1 VEDIS
6 FETQPSRY
14 RHWKLEIRDRAA
26 YLRLQVSEDAGL
38 RPGYSLKLNSYDLG
52 VDIELAD
59 AINRIR
65 FEHPGVG
72 AVAIESASPKVFSAG
87 ANIYMLAQSSH
98 PFKVNFCKFTNETR
112 LAMEDAST
120 NSGIKFVAALNGTAS
135 GGGYELALACDEIL
149 LVDDASSAVSL
160 PEVALLGVLPGTG
173 GLTRLTDKRQVRR
186 DLADVF
192 STLPEGIKGKRA
204 VEWRLVDEAIPRS
217 RFEGA
222 VADRVR
228 ELAQKRISVGAPHG
242 IRLEPLTPVV
252 TERSRTYRYV
262 SLELDSDK
270 RLATLTVRG
279 PQEPQP
285 RTGAELEQTGDGAW
299 ALRAFRELDDALLQ
313 LRFNHPTVGTVV
325 LKTRGDA
332 GALLAVDEALVHE
345 RQHWLAREIIGL
357 QRRVLKRL
365 DQSARCFYA
374 LVDPESCFAGSLFE
388 LCLAADRSYMLDDP
402 KRPTRLQ
409 TSSLNAGLLPMA
421 NGLSRLVSRFYG
433 DEARAKSVLAHGK
446 PFGPEEALATG
457 LVTFT
462 PDGIDFDDEVRV
474 ALEERA
480 ALSPDALTGMEA
492 SLRFGG
498 PETMETKIFG
508 RLSAWQNWIFTRPNS
523 TGEKGAL
530 TVYGKAGARP
540 EFDLRRT

>member
-1 VEDIS
+1 MDDIS
-6 FETQPSRY
+6 FETDPSRY
-14 RHWKLEIRDRAA
+14 RHWKLEIRDRVAH
-26 YLRLQVSEDAGL
+26 LRLQVSEDAGL
-38 RPGYSLKLNSYDLG
+38 KPGYALKLNSYDLG

-59 AINRIR
+59 AISRIR
-65 FEHPGVG
+65 FEHPDVG

-112 LAMEDAST
+112 LGMEDASEH
-120 NSGIKFVAALNGTAS
+120 SGLKFVAALNGTAS

-173 GLTRLTDKRQVRR
+173 GLTRLTDKRRVRR

-217 RFEGA
+217 RFDGE
-222 VADRVR
+222 VAARLQG
-228 ELAQKRISVGAPHG
+228 LASKRPVTRGTG
-242 IRLEPLTPVV
+242 IRLEPLAPVIA
-252 TERSRTYRYV
+252 ERSREYHHV
-262 SLELDSDK
+262 ALELDPDK

-285 RTGAELEQTGDGAW
+285 RTGADLEKAGDRAW

-313 LRFNHPTVGTVV
+313 LRFNHPTIGTVL

-332 GALLAVDEALVHE
+332 ALLKSTDEALFAA
-345 RQHWLAREIIGL
+345 RDHWLAREIIGL

-365 DQSARCFYA
+365 DQTARCFYA
-374 LVDPESCFAGSLFE
+374 VVDPESCFVGSLFE
-388 LCLAADRSYMLDDP
+388 LCLAADRSYILDDP
-402 KRPTRLQ
+402 KRPTSVQ
-409 TSSLNAGLLPMA
+409 TTSFNGGILPMA

-433 DEARAKSVLAHGK
+433 DEGKAKEVLARGV
-446 PFGPEEALATG
+446 FGAQEALAAG
-457 LVTFT
+457 LVTFA
-462 PDGIDFDDEVRV
+462 PDGIDFDDELRV

-530 TVYGKAGARP
+530 SVYGKAGARP

>member
-1 VEDIS
+1 MDDIS
-6 FETQPSRY
+6 FETDPSRY
-14 RHWKLEIRDRAA
+14 RHWKLEIRDRVAH
-26 YLRLQVSEDAGL
+26 LRLQVTEDAGL
-38 RPGYSLKLNSYDLG
+38 KPGYSLKLNSYDLG

-59 AINRIR
+59 AISRIR
-65 FEHPGVG
+65 FEHPEVG

-112 LAMEDAST
+112 LGMEDASER
-120 NSGIKFVAALNGTAS
+120 SGLKFVAALNGTAS

-173 GLTRLTDKRQVRR
+173 GLTRLTDKRLVRR

-204 VEWRLVDEAIPRS
+204 VEWRLVDESIPRS
-217 RFEGA
+217 QFESA
-222 VADRVR
+222 VAARLQ
-228 ELAQKRISVGAPHG
+228 ELASKRPAGGTG
-242 IRLEPLTPVV
+242 IRLEPLAPAV
-252 TERSRTYRYV
+252 TERTREYRHV
-262 SLELDSDK
+262 ALELDPDK

-285 RTGAELEQTGDGAW
+285 RTGADLEKAGDRAW

-313 LRFNHPTVGTVV
+313 LRFNHPTIGTVL

-332 GALLAVDEALVHE
+332 GLLKATDEALFAARE
-345 RQHWLAREIIGL
+345 HWLAREIIGL

-365 DQSARCFYA
+365 DQTARCFYA
-374 LVDPESCFAGSLFE
+374 VVDPESCFVGSLFE
-388 LCLAADRSYMLDDP
+388 LCLAADRSYILDDP
-402 KRPTRLQ
+402 KRPTSVQ
-409 TSSLNAGLLPMA
+409 TTALNGGILPMA

-433 DEARAKSVLAHGK
+433 DEAKAKGVLSRGV
-446 PFGPEEALATG
+446 FGAQEALAAG
-457 LVTFT
+457 LVTFA
-462 PDGIDFDDEVRV
+462 PDAIDFDDELRV

-530 TVYGKAGARP
+530 SVYGKAGARP